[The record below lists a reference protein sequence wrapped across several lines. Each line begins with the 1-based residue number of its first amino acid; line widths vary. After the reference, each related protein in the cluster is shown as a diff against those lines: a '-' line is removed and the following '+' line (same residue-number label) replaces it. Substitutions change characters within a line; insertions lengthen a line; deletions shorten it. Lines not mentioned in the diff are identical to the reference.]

1 LLLDHQTSFLAFAH
15 FFDPDA
21 SVLRG
26 VRDGKTLFVLLLDA
40 VAQVGIELAHF
51 IITVVKELVSLD
63 HDEVCVKLLHRD
75 NLRQFRLDGDL
86 IQLRLSQLF
95 LEIVVLLLHL
105 VRIALLLFIFLIT
118 KSKIVPEVLNDL

>member
-1 LLLDHQTSFLAFAH
+1 M
-15 FFDPDA
+15 
-21 SVLRG
+21 
-26 VRDGKTLFVLLLDA
+26 
-40 VAQVGIELAHF
+40 
-51 IITVVKELVSLD
+51 VSLD